1 MQPTR
6 TPSRGD
12 TLASQ
17 ILADFLGDRVGGIVT
32 GWIGANS
39 ANSANAANALIA
51 KVAGDVPHAPRGT
64 HIPPQPGV
72 RSGPHLPSDTSPGA
86 TQDHG
91 HWVTM
96 RGHHVYLTD
105 DGLMHLAGPQSPG
118 VDPTLPGFHQA
129 VVASLAHPVAGPG
142 APDHSAPR
150 TGGGRMVRTNFPRN
164 VETSSHSALGP
175 EGASTSLRYDGRAY
189 HLNVGTHPDPSTGG
203 IGSPIRPE
211 ETLRGATI
219 AQARA
224 HADQVVSREHAR
236 ALAQYAAH
244 HLAEVNPLG
253 SHRRGGGSTAGWL
266 LDYDRDFPGATA
278 GPYGSPGSASPAVAP
293 PASASP
299 AVAPP
304 ASASPAVAPPASAS
318 PAVAPPVSPGA
329 QPSAPSFPLPP
340 APAAPAPVP
349 AAATPDWAA
358 FFGAH
363 GRVRTADLH
372 GIDPNANLAGS
383 TNPVVADIGDGFPA
397 NGGRGQF
404 RNGAIPIAP
413 GRSIG
418 ETIDPVT
425 GNRTVAFFTEDPGP
439 PVPAAPT
446 APAASGAAGAPAPA
460 PAVPAIAPGANPP
473 ADVASYQVTVNSPS
487 GQQLTQYTSSRPRPA
502 DRAFD
507 RMRRV
512 ALWVASQQD
521 SHLFHLA
528 NPPTAAVPYDTTSPA
543 YVAAMAARDPYTAA
557 SWNLQANVIVDG
569 VTARE
574 RHTYEMEWFGRSLDD
589 HEYGEMVGAPD
600 EALVRVMWN
609 NRHGFTI
616 DTQGPQITIR
626 PATATTPAYRRA
638 AYSQERSFSNVSSVS
653 ADANFSGFP
662 GTRQP
667 FRGPTVKQCYNAQF
681 FVDPAPDLTNLAATG
696 RPSRAVPAGLGTRV
710 IGYQVAKLGALGF
723 AVLHTGPIGGDRESR
738 FGGGSGYY
746 AWPRMG
752 YQSSLDSGTIRYLA
766 TVKAAHDQEHAEE
779 TRRMARDPRWSPN
792 GNQPE
797 FAPHTQTPANPSG
810 LPNPLWRKTTYSDP
824 VPAPAGLSAMRDMA
838 TLMST
843 PEGRAYWKNYGNGTH
858 GWFDLRP
865 GSPEQQANARYLADS
880 SVNLGPLPR
889 GR

>member
-6 TPSRGD
+6 TPTRGD
-12 TLASQ
+12 TLASR

-39 ANSANAANALIA
+39 ARLPNAGSAANAVIA

-64 HIPPQPGV
+64 HIPPQPGI
-72 RSGPHLPSDTSPGA
+72 RSGPHLPTDTSPGA

-105 DGLMHLAGPQSPG
+105 DGLMHLSGPQSPG

-164 VETSSHSALGP
+164 VETSSHSSLDP

-189 HLNVGTHPDPSTGG
+189 HLNVGTDPDPSTGG

-253 SHRRGGGSTAGWL
+253 SHRRGSGSTAGWL

-278 GPYGSPGSASPAVAP
+278 GPYGSP
-293 PASASP
+293 
-299 AVAPP
+299 
-304 ASASPAVAPPASAS
+304 ASAS

-329 QPSAPSFPLPP
+329 QPSTPSFPLPP
-340 APAAPAPVP
+340 APATPAPVP

-439 PVPAAPT
+439 PVPAAPVAPV
-446 APAASGAAGAPAPA
+446 APAASGAAAPA

-521 SHLFHLA
+521 SHLFRLA
-528 NPPTAAVPYDTTSPA
+528 NPPTAAVPYDTASPA

-557 SWNLQANVIVDG
+557 SWNHRANVIVDG

-574 RHTYEMEWFGRSLDD
+574 RHTYEMEWFGRPLED

-600 EALVRVMWN
+600 EAAVRVMWN
-609 NRHGFTI
+609 SRHGFTI
-616 DTQGPQITIR
+616 NTDGPQITIR
-626 PATATTPAYRRA
+626 PATSTTPALRRA
-638 AYSQERSFSNVSSVS
+638 AYAQERRFTFESSAS
-653 ADANFSGFP
+653 ANADFSGFP
-662 GTRQP
+662 GTRP
-667 FRGPTVKQCYNAQF
+667 LFRGPTVKKCYNAQF
-681 FVDPAPDLTNLAATG
+681 FVDPSPDLTNLATTG

-723 AVLHTGPIGGDRESR
+723 GVLDTGPIGGDREAR

-752 YQSSLDSGTIRYLA
+752 YQSSLDSGIFRYMA
-766 TVKAAHDQEHAEE
+766 TVKDNHDRVHADE
-779 TRRMARDPRWSPN
+779 TRRMAQDPRWSPN

-797 FAPHTQTPANPSG
+797 FARYTQTPANPSG

-824 VPAPAGLSAMRDMA
+824 VPTPAGIASIRDMA

-843 PEGRAYWKNYGNGTH
+843 PEGRAYWKNYGNGQH

-865 GSPEQQANARYLADS
+865 GSPEQQANARYLS
-880 SVNLGPLPR
+880 ESGVNLGPSPR
-889 GR
+889 GL

>member
-1 MQPTR
+1 MQSTR

-32 GWIGANS
+32 GWIGAN
-39 ANSANAANALIA
+39 AAFAANEAIA
-51 KVAGDVPHAPRGT
+51 KVAGDVPHPPRGT
-64 HIPPQPGV
+64 HIPPQSGV
-72 RSGPHLPSDTSPGA
+72 RSGPHLPTDTSPGA

-129 VVASLAHPVAGPG
+129 IVASLSRPVAGPG
-142 APDHSAPR
+142 ATDHSAPR

-164 VETSSHSALGP
+164 VETASHSALGP

-189 HLNVGTHPDPSTGG
+189 HLNVGTHPDPSTGV
-203 IGSPIRPE
+203 IGTTIRPE

-219 AQARA
+219 AQARG

-244 HLAEVNPLG
+244 HLAEVTPLG
-253 SHRRGGGSTAGWL
+253 SHRRWSGSTAGWL

-278 GPYGSPGSASPAVAP
+278 GPFGSPASPASASTASAV

-299 AVAPP
+299 
-304 ASASPAVAPPASAS
+304 
-318 PAVAPPVSPGA
+318 PVLPGA
-329 QPSAPSFPLPP
+329 QPSSPSFPNAP

-349 AAATPDWAA
+349 VAPTPDWAA
-358 FFGAH
+358 LFGAH

-425 GNRTVAFFTEDPGP
+425 GNRTVAFFTQDPG
-439 PVPAAPT
+439 
-446 APAASGAAGAPAPA
+446 APA
-460 PAVPAIAPGANPP
+460 PAVPAIPTVAGTPAAPAIPPGANPP
-473 ADVASYQVTVNSPS
+473 ADVANYQITVNSPS
-487 GQQLTQYTSSRPRPA
+487 GQQLTQYTGSRPRPA

-512 ALWVASQQD
+512 ALWVAGLQD
-521 SHLFHLA
+521 AHLFHLA
-528 NPPTAAVPYDTTSPA
+528 NPLTPSVPYDTTSPA
-543 YVAAMAARDPYTAA
+543 YVDAMAARDPYTAS
-557 SWNLQANVIVDG
+557 SWNRRSRVIVDG
-569 VTARE
+569 VTAQE
-574 RHTYEMEWFGRSLDD
+574 RHAYEMEWFGRPLDD

-600 EALVRVMWN
+600 DATSTVSWQG
-609 NRHGFTI
+609 RHSFTI
-616 DTQGPQITIR
+616 NTHGPDITVR
-626 PATATTPAYRRA
+626 PASPTQPAYQTSSYGQVRD
-638 AYSQERSFSNVSSVS
+638 FSRYLS
-653 ADANFSGFP
+653 ATANMNFSGFP
-662 GTRQP
+662 GARPP
-667 FRGPTVKQCYNAQF
+667 FPGRHVMRCYNNRF
-681 FVDPAPDLTNLAATG
+681 FVEPAPDLTNLTTQG
-696 RPSRAVPAGLGTRV
+696 RPSRAVPAGLGTRI
-710 IGYQVAKLGALGF
+710 IGTQVAKLGALGF
-723 AVLHTGPIGGDRESR
+723 SILDTGPIGGDRESR

-752 YQSSLDSGTIRYLA
+752 YQSELDSGLSQHLA
-766 TVKAAHDQEHAEE
+766 RVKAGHDQQHAEE
-779 TRRMARDPRWSPN
+779 TTRMARDPRWSPN
-792 GNQPE
+792 SNQPE
-797 FAPHTQTPANPSG
+797 FVAYTQTTAHPSG

-824 VPAPAGLSAMRDMA
+824 VPPPAGLPAMRDMA

-843 PEGRAYWKNYGNGTH
+843 PEGRAYWKNYGSGTH

-865 GSPEQQANARYLADS
+865 GSPEQRANARYLAES
-880 SVNLGPLPR
+880 GVTLGPSPR